1 MMNFKNFITCSNPLC
16 ARELKPTLEY
26 EKGEAMV
33 SNYHCE
39 QCCYSFSIYSIT
51 KTKLAEIQGISPTK
65 AKIEILADEFEN
77 NLSNQSMFE
86 EVMEQHE
93 MEDK

>member
-1 MMNFKNFITCSNPLC
+1 MNVKNFITCSNPLC
-16 ARELKPTLEY
+16 NRQLQPTLEY
-26 EKGEAMV
+26 EKGEAMI

-39 QCCYSFSIYSIT
+39 QCCYTFSIYSIT
-51 KTKLAEIQGISPTK
+51 KTKLAEIQGLT
-65 AKIEILADEFEN
+65 AKEIGAWSTMEEEL
-77 NLSNQSMFE
+77 

>member
-1 MMNFKNFITCSNPLC
+1 MNFKNFITCSNPLC

>member
-1 MMNFKNFITCSNPLC
+1 MEDGMNFKNFITCSNPLC

-51 KTKLAEIQGISPTK
+51 KTKLAEMQGDKTMKGLYS
-65 AKIEILADEFEN
+65 IEEELRADG
-77 NLSNQSMFE
+77 
-86 EVMEQHE
+86 
-93 MEDK
+93 

>member
-51 KTKLAEIQGISPTK
+51 KTKLAEIQRFPM
-65 AKIEILADEFEN
+65 EEEL
-77 NLSNQSMFE
+77 

>member
-1 MMNFKNFITCSNPLC
+1 MI
-16 ARELKPTLEY
+16 
-26 EKGEAMV
+26 

-39 QCCYSFSIYSIT
+39 QCCYTFSIYSIT
-51 KTKLAEIQGISPTK
+51 KTKLAEIQGLT
-65 AKIEILADEFEN
+65 AKEIGEWRTMEEEL
-77 NLSNQSMFE
+77 

>member
-1 MMNFKNFITCSNPLC
+1 MEDAMMNDKNFITCSQC
-16 ARELKPTLEY
+16 MRELTPTLEL

-51 KTKLAEIQGISPTK
+51 KTRLRELQGK
-65 AKIEILADEFEN
+65 DL
-77 NLSNQSMFE
+77 NLDALVTNTLGE
-86 EVMEQHE
+86 ALGWEQHE

>member
-1 MMNFKNFITCSNPLC
+1 M
-16 ARELKPTLEY
+16 RELTPTLEL

-39 QCCYSFSIYSIT
+39 QCCYSFSIVWH
-51 KTKLAEIQGISPTK
+51 QNPW
-65 AKIEILADEFEN
+65 
-77 NLSNQSMFE
+77 QMH

>member
-1 MMNFKNFITCSNPLC
+1 MMNDKNFITCSQC
-16 ARELKPTLEY
+16 MRELTPTLEF

>member
-1 MMNFKNFITCSNPLC
+1 MNVKNFITCSQC
-16 ARELKPTLEY
+16 MREITPTLENRFVTWTAPY
-26 EKGEAMV
+26 ENTESMV

-51 KTKLAEIQGISPTK
+51 KTKLAEIQGDKTMKGLYS
-65 AKIEILADEFEN
+65 IE
-77 NLSNQSMFE
+77 E
-86 EVMEQHE
+86 ELLEQHE

>member
-1 MMNFKNFITCSNPLC
+1 MNLREFVTCSQCL
-16 ARELKPTLEY
+16 RELQPTFQHEI
-26 EKGEAMV
+26 ENAMV

-51 KTKLAEIQGISPTK
+51 KTRLRELQGK
-65 AKIEILADEFEN
+65 DL
-77 NLSNQSMFE
+77 NLDALVTNTLGE
-86 EVMEQHE
+86 ALGWEQHE

>member
-1 MMNFKNFITCSNPLC
+1 MMNDKNFITCSRC

-51 KTKLAEIQGISPTK
+51 KTRLAEIQQGSQRV
-65 AKIEILADEFEN
+65 EWSESELGRN
-77 NLSNQSMFE
+77 RNVS
-86 EVMEQHE
+86 
-93 MEDK
+93 